1 MVICVTGFQGRLGS
15 ELIRMGC
22 EPLECDITYQEE
34 IELAILH
41 KKPDVII
48 NCAAYTNVDGCEDN
62 ELYKHALSVN
72 TWGVGHLRDIFEG
85 RLIHIS
91 SDYVFNGREGPYAE
105 TFSKF
110 DPVNGYGYS
119 KVGAEVLL
127 QTHNNRDTIIVRTTG
142 LYGGCSGQH
151 DFSKLVLQ
159 HLREGKELEATN
171 SLRGNQTYVPH
182 LAEALIYCANTD
194 NLPRLLHIASKE
206 VITRYEFA
214 VMIAN
219 TFGYDSKLVIPVRNK
234 EVPGWVAPRPIKGG
248 LKVNLAEKNKVPI
261 YKIMDGLK
269 DYKDSITPC

>member
-1 MVICVTGFQGRLGS
+1 MINICVTGFQGRLGS

-22 EPLECDITYQEE
+22 EPLDCDITKHEE

-72 TWGVGHLRDIFEG
+72 TWGVGHIRDVFDG
-85 RLIHIS
+85 KLIHIS
-91 SDYVFNGREGPYAE
+91 SDYIFNGREGPYSE
-105 TFSKF
+105 TFTKF
-110 DPVNGYGYS
+110 DPVNGYGFS
-119 KVGAEVLL
+119 KVGAEALL
-127 QTHNNRDTIIVRTTG
+127 STHEKPSMIVRTTG

-151 DFSKLVLQ
+151 DFAKLILS
-159 HLREGKELEATN
+159 HLKEGKELQVTN

-182 LAEALIYCANTD
+182 LAEALIYCAKTD
-194 NLPRLLHIASKE
+194 GLPRLLHVASKE

-219 TFGYDSKLVIPVRNK
+219 MFEYDKKLLVPVNNRS
-234 EVPGWVAPRPIKGG
+234 VPGWVAPRPIKGG
-248 LKVNLAEKNKVPI
+248 LKVNLAEKKNVPI
-261 YKIMDGLK
+261 YKIIDGLK
-269 DYKDSITPC
+269 DYKDRMC